1 MMRWVVFRSSE
12 EMIRGAADAF
22 ARRAV
27 EACSERGSCLIA
39 LSGGETP
46 QPLYRLLGN
55 PRERWYG
62 NVPWQQIH
70 MLWADE
76 RCVPPDHEQSN
87 YRAAYRAMLHRVP
100 IPPENI
106 LRIRGEISPAEAG
119 VEYEQ
124 RLRALATLRGDRNR
138 LPIDLAILGVGLD
151 GHTASLFPTHP
162 ALHEGHRW
170 VRDVTV
176 SAQPPCRI
184 TLTFPLLNQANH
196 ILFLAAGRP
205 KRSILARIRSGEDLP
220 ASQIAPVQGEVTWF
234 VDREATSE

>member
-1 MMRWVVFRSSE
+1 MRWVVFRSPE

-27 EACSERGSCLIA
+27 NACSERGSCVIA

-55 PRERWYG
+55 PRERWFAE
-62 NVPWQQIH
+62 VPWQRIH
-70 MLWADE
+70 VLWADE

-100 IPPENI
+100 IPAENI
-106 LRIRGEISPAEAG
+106 LRIRGEASPAEAG

-124 RLRALATLRGDRNR
+124 RLRSLATLRGSHNR

-151 GHTASLFPTHP
+151 GHTASLFPGHP
-162 ALHEGHRW
+162 VLHEDQRW
-170 VRDVTV
+170 VRDVIV
-176 SAQPPCRI
+176 PAQPPCRI
-184 TLTFPLLNQANH
+184 TLTPSLLNQANH
-196 ILFLAAGRP
+196 VLFLAAGQA
-205 KRSILARIRSGEDLP
+205 KRDILARIRNGEDLP
-220 ASQIAPVQGEVTWF
+220 AAQIAPAHGEVTWY
-234 VDREATSE
+234 VDAEATSE